1 MAHSSGP
8 VASMTVLE
16 AVKKLSARSR
26 RGGDALQSAALEL
39 AAALIEAAG
48 RRNSSSKL
56 ERLVSNDAD
65 QTLKLWADCFAEV
78 VEAIAKGLSHGLQP
92 SNQLG
97 ASGESAALIA
107 ASERLMQ
114 QTQSSSKVLGDLSR
128 SLKANLEEL
137 VRQAGEV
144 GKLSLQHQ
152 RERLRLAD
160 DLQKFDSLTAQI
172 ENLAAERGPVVE
184 RMRLLQE
191 RLQLAQASVAEQR
204 RFENK
209 VRDEQAAAEQSE
221 ASVKQLESELKTL
234 QKNLEALKAEQQD
247 LPRRI
252 KKTEEMIRQ
261 LEQSPSKEVFRGIQ
275 EIWKRLPLD
284 QVDGASS

>member
-8 VASMTVLE
+8 VTSMTVLE

-26 RGGDALQSAALEL
+26 RVGDALQSAALEL

-48 RRNSSSKL
+48 RRNSSPKL
-56 ERLVSNDAD
+56 EQLIPNDAD
-65 QTLKLWADCFAEV
+65 QTLKLWADCFADV
-78 VEAIAKGLSHGLQP
+78 VAAIAKGLSHGLRPADQIER
-92 SNQLG
+92 
-97 ASGESAALIA
+97 SGENATLIA
-107 ASERLMQ
+107 AAERLMQ
-114 QTQSSSKVLGDLSR
+114 QTQSSSKVLGDLNQ
-128 SLKANLEEL
+128 SLKASLEEL
-137 VRQAGEV
+137 LRQAGEV
-144 GKLSLQHQ
+144 GKLSLQQQ

-160 DLQKFDSLTAQI
+160 DLQKVDSLTAQMEI
-172 ENLAAERGPVVE
+172 LAAERGPVVE

-204 RFENK
+204 RFENR
-209 VRDEQAAAEQSE
+209 VRDEQAAAKQAE
-221 ASVKQLESELKTL
+221 ASVMQLESELKTL
-234 QKNLEALKAEQQD
+234 QNKLETLKAEQKD

-252 KKTEEMIRQ
+252 KQTEEMIRQ
-261 LEQSPSKEVFRGIQ
+261 HEESPSKEVFRGIQ